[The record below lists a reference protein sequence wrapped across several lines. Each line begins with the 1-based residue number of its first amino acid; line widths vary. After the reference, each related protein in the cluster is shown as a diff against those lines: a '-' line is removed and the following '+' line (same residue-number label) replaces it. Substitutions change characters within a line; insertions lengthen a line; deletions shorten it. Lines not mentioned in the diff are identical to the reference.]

1 MRFATKSALLIAL
14 IAGLLSYAK
23 FDHCRTNGWGGTG
36 TYVHACYSDLPA
48 LYLERKLNTKQWP
61 YKDGKDSVEYPPG
74 VAIVMWATS
83 FAVNHD
89 YNQYRAYFDI
99 NALLIFILFIQ
110 YCPNLFKITYL
121 LYFFIFIFRITVNQ
135 HNRYNYLVTLFGS
148 CESSS

>member
-23 FDHCRTNGWGGTG
+23 FDHCRTNGWGGAG

-48 LYLERKLNTKQWP
+48 LYLERKLNTQQWP

-74 VAIVMWATS
+74 VAMVMWFTS

-99 NALLIFILFIQ
+99 NALLIFILFIFMVI
-110 YCPNLFKITYL
+110 LLKIG
-121 LYFFIFIFRITVNQ
+121 RAHV
-135 HNRYNYLVTLFGS
+135 
-148 CESSS
+148 